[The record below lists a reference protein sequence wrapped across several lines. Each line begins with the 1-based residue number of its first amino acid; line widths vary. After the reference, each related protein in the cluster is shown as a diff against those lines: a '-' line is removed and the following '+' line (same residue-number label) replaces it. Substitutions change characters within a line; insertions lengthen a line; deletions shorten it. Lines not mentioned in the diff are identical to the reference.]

1 MQLIILGII
10 VLVIWVYIDDKKKKK
25 SSLGYLNLRKWLLF
39 LKYTDLC
46 SIIYQA
52 RSKIL

>member
-10 VLVIWVYIDDKKKKK
+10 VLVIWVYIDDKKKK